1 MYSSGDYFLIELSAI
16 LLPAV
21 AILLF
26 SVFVMLLFI
35 RRYSRTLKRLYQ
47 MNFHGVELERKR
59 IANDLHDQVGAS
71 LQQVKKALDVASHSL
86 DKSNAINELNYA
98 FEILQSESIDRV
110 VCDLQIKTCKS
121 LDIPKYCSRF
131 NIPFLVFSSHLNHT
145 IIRQLEILNML
156 GYVSKASSIDELK
169 DGLLC
174 LIENKNY
181 YCSIVESEAFEIGKE
196 EIPKLTITPA
206 ERRVLKAMKT
216 GKPIEELAQM
226 LRLSITTIQNHK
238 ARISDRNNC
247 KINEVLI
254 RYLFWED
261 NI

>member
-1 MYSSGDYFLIELSAI
+1 MKILFLDDHPTITAI
-16 LLPAV
+16 LSDLVKLIPIEMDIYQAH
-21 AILLF
+21 
-26 SVFVMLLFI
+26 SV
-35 RRYSRTLKRLYQ
+35 
-47 MNFHGVELERKR
+47 
-59 IANDLHDQVGAS
+59 
-71 LQQVKKALDVASHSL
+71 
-86 DKSNAINELNYA
+86 KSA